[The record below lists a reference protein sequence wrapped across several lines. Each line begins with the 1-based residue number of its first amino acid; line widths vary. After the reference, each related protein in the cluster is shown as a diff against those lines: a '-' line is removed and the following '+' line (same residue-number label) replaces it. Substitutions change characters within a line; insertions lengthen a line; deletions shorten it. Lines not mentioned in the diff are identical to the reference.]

1 MKQMKKWHLGYA
13 LQLAVLFLMCTGM
26 AACSD
31 DETSDNIYSVGFETL
46 QSDNTEFM
54 AEMKEIEAIFYDEL
68 GISDSSFRLSG
79 DQAKCDAQVKAACER
94 AATRLNQRQWS
105 FDFTYSVSNVLT
117 EQVIYEY
124 KYQVPSETP
133 DSSL

>member
-31 DETSDNIYSVGFETL
+31 DETSDNLYSVGFEIL

-54 AEMKEIEAIFYDEL
+54 AEMKEIEAIFYGEL
-68 GISDSSFRLSG
+68 GITDSSFRLNG
-79 DQAKCDAQVKAACER
+79 DQAECDAQVKAASASINGNGHSISPIR
-94 AATRLNQRQWS
+94 SAT
-105 FDFTYSVSNVLT
+105 
-117 EQVIYEY
+117 
-124 KYQVPSETP
+124 
-133 DSSL
+133 SLPRK

>member
-1 MKQMKKWHLGYA
+1 MKKWHLGYA

-31 DETSDNIYSVGFETL
+31 DETSDNLYSVGFEIL

-54 AEMKEIEAIFYDEL
+54 AEMKEIEAIFYGEL
-68 GISDSSFRLSG
+68 GITDSSFRLNG
-79 DQAKCDAQVKAACER
+79 DQAECDAQVKAACER
-94 AATRLNQRQWS
+94 AATCLNQRQWS

-117 EQVIYEY
+117 EKVIYEY

>member
-1 MKQMKKWHLGYA
+1 MKKWHLGYA

-26 AACSD
+26 AACSNE
-31 DETSDNIYSVGFETL
+31 ETSDNLYSAVLEAL
-46 QSDNTEFM
+46 QSGNLESM
-54 AEMKEIEAIFYDEL
+54 AEMEEIKAIFYDEL
-68 GISDSSFRLSG
+68 GITDSPFLLNG
-79 DQAKCDAQVKAACER
+79 DQAECDAQVKAACER

-117 EQVIYEY
+117 EKVIYEY

>member
-1 MKQMKKWHLGYA
+1 
-13 LQLAVLFLMCTGM
+13 
-26 AACSD
+26 
-31 DETSDNIYSVGFETL
+31 
-46 QSDNTEFM
+46 M
-54 AEMKEIEAIFYDEL
+54 AEMKEIENIFYDEL